1 MNFDIRAKI
10 NPSVRPSIREIA
22 EALECSFEI
31 DSLSGDRTIY
41 QEMCRI
47 IADIYTIHPDCVMR
61 IASAAR
67 SVRNVQE
74 MYSMLTGAHLEMVAE
89 KFTSCGYEIKNRV
102 AWMRTALYN
111 APMECDSYYANQVNT
126 DWGAI

>member
-1 MNFDIRAKI
+1 MKTDIRASF
-10 NPSVRPSIREIA
+10 NQSVNQSIREIA

-31 DSLSGDRTIY
+31 DSLSGEKEIY
-41 QEMCRI
+41 REMCRI

-111 APMECDSYYANQVNT
+111 APMECDMYYANQVTT
-126 DWGAI
+126 DWGTA

>member
-1 MNFDIRAKI
+1 MKTDIRASF
-10 NPSVRPSIREIA
+10 NQSVNQSIREIA

-31 DSLSGDRTIY
+31 DSLSGEKEIY

-111 APMECDSYYANQVNT
+111 APMECDMYYTNQVKT
-126 DWGAI
+126 DWGTA